1 MEKRI
6 INLGEG
12 GTLEVE
18 CTPEFYDAVRKS
30 LNIVGRS
37 VTDAEVKDFIYEAFK
52 SGIDKA
58 ERELNEKEQI
68 TEDCE

>member
-37 VTDAEVKDFIYEAFK
+37 VTDAEVKDFIYGK
-52 SGIDKA
+52 I
-58 ERELNEKEQI
+58 I
-68 TEDCE
+68 

>member
-6 INLGEG
+6 INLDNG

-18 CTPEFYDAVRKS
+18 CTPEFYNAVKKS
-30 LNIVGRS
+30 LNIVGRN
-37 VTDAEVKDFIYEAFK
+37 VTDEEVKSFIYEAFK
-52 SGIDKA
+52 GGIDKA

-68 TEDCE
+68 TKDCE